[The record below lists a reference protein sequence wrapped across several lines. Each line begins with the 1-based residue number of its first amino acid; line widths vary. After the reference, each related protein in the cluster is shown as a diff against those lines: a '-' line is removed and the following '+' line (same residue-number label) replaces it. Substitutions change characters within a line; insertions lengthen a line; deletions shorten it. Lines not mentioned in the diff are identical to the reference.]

1 VPDEPAVPAAPASR
15 ITVDTTVVAIVSYP
29 MAHNRIPVL
38 GPVRVRCE
46 GPAVAGAL
54 MTVTL
59 QDADSVLGT
68 GAALLDLPDH
78 GVTVVATPPSPLD
91 PTAMARVGDQRPGW
105 VRVSIAAAG
114 KTLAEESYPVTILA
128 ARQWVARP
136 PMLALE
142 MLAAFVI
149 PQHPATAGLLRRAR
163 DGLGQQPNGGAMP
176 GYQGGPAG
184 ADRLAAALLRALGDS
199 RIRRTQQP
207 SDWAAEG
214 QAIRTPDEVLGGRIG
229 SSLDICLLYAAAL
242 EQAGLNPLV
251 WLVPEGAVVGYWR
264 EQRSLQASAT
274 TEPDEL
280 INLVDLDL
288 IRLVD
293 PALVAVDL
301 DQPGAVEP
309 ASAVDDESA
318 VGGGRAVSMAEAT
331 AAADAAVRAALPS
344 LAGEASL
351 AGGPDLAS
359 DPDLAG
365 GPHATVPIAGVVD
378 IGAARRD
385 DILPLPAVVV
395 QADGTTTVIRYQPPV
410 AEQAPTTLASPTV
423 IAPGKAAHPSDRT
436 PSKPPARIAAWKNS
450 LLDLSM
456 RNRLLNYSPRSGIHL
471 EAPPGML
478 AALEDIVMDGGTITL
493 LPADQVGDVQAQRG
507 IRLGRDLTEGQRADL
522 ISNRRSVYCDV
533 PSEAYDLRMRRL
545 VYRVRT
551 IAEETGANNLYL
563 ALGSLMWTLPDDDQI
578 LRSPLVLVPVRVTTR
593 ARHGVYR
600 IELDE
605 AGTSTP
611 NYCLLEKLRQVHGL
625 SVPGLEEPAV
635 DSSGID
641 LDAAFRALRTALAEA
656 GLPYRVE
663 QTADLAILAFA
674 KFRLW
679 KDLDDAWD
687 EFTRSPL
694 VRHLAMTPTDTFG
707 DPVTTTGRPDLD
719 ELATACPVP
728 ADASQLDAV
737 AAAVAGHTFVLEGPP
752 GTGKSQTIT
761 NVLARA
767 MASGKRV
774 LFVAEKRAAL
784 DVVTRRL
791 DAVGLHPFCL
801 DLHDKGARP
810 ATVRATVRAALD
822 AQVQG
827 DDQGLAAATE
837 RMRSSAGQLGRYA
850 ARLHEANG
858 AGLSYYSAHTQALA
872 VGEAP
877 GLPVPPEVVASG
889 QGLAGARSCV
899 ATLPDAAD
907 PARPRVEHPW
917 GFVDPP
923 EPAGADPDAIIA
935 AADEVTA
942 ELTGWWSG
950 TPVAG
955 PIQAAVRPADLSALA
970 MFAGT
975 WAQDLT
981 LIDEAAT
988 RRWQAAADDAR
999 TRVDA
1004 FLAISHPGLDQ
1015 VRPEALGLPID
1026 DIDREARV
1034 ASGSSWF
1041 GRKRRQLAVVAR
1053 LDGVIRDGVTIP
1065 RKQIADLTGALAGV
1079 SRSLAALATEVS
1091 AVSGLATPP
1100 GWNPLLA
1107 PDRAWLDDRI
1117 SWLTWAGATASLR
1130 DPAGRL
1136 IPTPEPFRVAL
1147 RDLLESRA
1155 VITDTERESTDRLA
1169 TAVARLAVL
1178 TGGDQPFAAWAPDG
1192 LVDVWLRTAG
1202 ERAADP
1208 GMVRRYLG
1216 LLDHLQPLRFAG
1228 LTEARRTLLV
1238 GAIPAAEA
1246 ARALEAGIA
1255 ASSSRERADATGLA
1269 GFDRVAQTTSV
1280 TSFVASA
1287 AQVRGQLTT
1296 AIPAGLVDARS
1307 FDAASGYGRIGELTR
1322 ELGRQRGGLT
1332 IRGLMSRYG
1341 DLVTRIMPCTLV
1353 SPDSL
1358 ARFFPPRHGLF
1369 DLVVFDEASQIRVAD
1384 AVGALG
1390 RAGAAVVVG
1399 DSQQMPP
1406 TSFAESTW
1414 VGPAGPAGSAGFAD
1428 RSPDSDDDPEDL
1440 GPAAVDDEESILTEC
1455 VQSGLT
1461 RRWLSWHYRS
1471 QDETLIAFSNRRY
1484 YEDRLSSFP
1493 SPVSAVADPSI
1504 DGHGVNLVRVDGR
1517 FLRSGSGKSLRTNP
1531 IEAVAV
1537 VTEIRRR
1544 FAACPDSTPSI
1555 GVVTFNAP
1563 QRTHIE
1569 ALLRDLHDD
1578 RVTEALDRTDGE
1590 GLFVKNLENVQGDER
1605 DVILFSTAFSANAR
1619 GVLPLNF
1626 GPLNQVGGERR
1637 LNVAITRARRQVIV
1651 FSSFDPEDLRAEETS
1666 SQGIKDLR
1674 AYLELARS
1682 GTGDSLGASPRSP
1695 AADRHRD
1702 EIAAALRD
1710 RGLAVD
1716 TTVGLSEFTLDLAI
1730 GVPGSAGA
1738 GRVAVLLDGPAWA
1751 ARRTVGDR
1759 DGLPVDVLSRLMGWS
1774 RVERIWLPEW
1784 LRDRKGVLDR
1794 LQAAAVDAST
1804 GGAPGA
1810 APEGPGQADPGTAAP
1825 AVAAPGQTEAPG
1837 QTDPGTVAV
1846 DRPAAPE
1853 GAAAPALFALDHDD
1867 ESGVDLSTGSIE
1879 SAASGPPGSE
1889 TLTGETAFVPW
1900 RSGYLGGRDVLDALP
1915 RPAAAQRVARAL
1927 AAGIQAEGP
1936 IHRDR
1941 LARLV
1946 AGGFDL
1952 GRLTADRRAAI
1963 LACLPPPA
1971 PDSDGDPF
1979 LWPAAADPATWTGFR
1994 RTGPNDDRPLD
2005 HVSPD
2010 EIGNAMAALCVAGAG
2025 VDRDQLYQ
2033 QTLLIFGFRRRT
2045 PAQLVLL
2052 EAALTRAVGAG
2063 RLHIDGSLVAA
2074 APA

>member
-1 VPDEPAVPAAPASR
+1 VPDEPAPGVPDGSAASSTPTVRADR
-15 ITVDTTVVAIVSYP
+15 ITLDTTVVPTVSYP
-29 MAHNRIPVL
+29 MAHNQVPVL
-38 GPVRVRCE
+38 GPVRVSCA
-46 GPAVAGAL
+46 GHAVTGAL

-59 QDADSVLGT
+59 HDANGVLGT
-68 GAALLDLPDH
+68 GAAMLDLPDH
-78 GVTVVATPPSPLD
+78 GLTVVATPPSPLD
-91 PTAMARVGDQRPGW
+91 PAAMARVGDQRPGW
-105 VRVSIAAAG
+105 IRLSVAAAG
-114 KTLAEESYPVTILA
+114 QTVAERSYPVTILA

-142 MLAAFVI
+142 MLAAFVM
-149 PQHPATAGLLRRAR
+149 PQHPAIAALVRRAL
-163 DGLGQQPNGGAMP
+163 DGLGQHPSGGAMP
-176 GYQGGPAG
+176 GYQAGPEG
-184 ADRLAAALLRALGDS
+184 ADRVAAALFRALSDD
-199 RIRRTQQP
+199 RIQLARQP
-207 SDWAAEG
+207 SDWAEEG
-214 QAIRTPDEVLGGRIG
+214 QRIRTPDEVLGGRVG
-229 SSLDICLLYAAAL
+229 SSLDVCLVYAAAL
-242 EQAGLNPLV
+242 EHAGLNSLV
-251 WLVPEGAVVGYWR
+251 WVVPGGAVVGYWR
-264 EQRSLQASAT
+264 ERRSLPASAT

-293 PALVAVDL
+293 PTLVGSHDADTGTAAKT
-301 DQPGAVEP
+301 GATAP
-309 ASAVDDESA
+309 T
-318 VGGGRAVSMAEAT
+318 VSFAGAT
-331 AAADAAVRAALPS
+331 AAANVVVRAV
-344 LAGEASL
+344 
-351 AGGPDLAS
+351 GPDLPAS
-359 DPDLAG
+359 HPDGTRSDEADRPASTRQVAG
-365 GPHATVPIAGVVD
+365 TVD
-378 IGAARRD
+378 IRAARRD
-385 DILPLPAVVV
+385 LILPLPAVVA
-395 QADGTTTVIRYQPPV
+395 QADGTAAVIEYRPP
-410 AEQAPTTLASPTV
+410 AAAPEPATAPASPTV
-423 IAPGKAAHPSDRT
+423 IAPGRPPRPPAPR
-436 PSKPPARIAAWKNS
+436 PPARITAWKNA

-456 RNRLLNYSPRSGIHL
+456 RNRLLNYSPRGGIRL

-478 AALEDIVMDGGTITL
+478 AALEDIVLDGGAITL

-522 ISNRRSVYCDV
+522 IANRRSVYCDV
-533 PSEAYDLRMRRL
+533 PSDSYDLRMRRL

-563 ALGSLMWTLPDDDQI
+563 ALGSLVWTVPDSSVRPTGPDDDRPV
-578 LRSPLVLVPVRVTTR
+578 RSPLVLVPVRVTTR
-593 ARHGVYR
+593 ARHGSYR

-625 SVPGLEEPAV
+625 SVPGLAEPAL

-641 LDAAFRALRTALAEA
+641 LDAAFRALRTALADA
-656 GLPYRVE
+656 DLPYRVE

-687 EFTRSPL
+687 AFTRSPL
-694 VRHLAMTPTDTFG
+694 VAHLVRTPTEPFS
-707 DPVTTTGRPDLD
+707 DPVAAAQRPDLD
-719 ELATACPVP
+719 ELATTCPVP

-737 AAAVAGHTFVLEGPP
+737 AAATAGHTFVLEGPP

-767 MASGKRV
+767 MASGKSV

-791 DAVGLHPFCL
+791 DAVGLRPFCL

-810 ATVRATVRAALD
+810 AVVRAAVRAALD
-822 AQVQG
+822 AHLQG

-837 RMRSSAGQLGRYA
+837 RMRSSGGHLGRYT
-850 ARLHEANG
+850 ARLHEPNG

-872 VGEAP
+872 VGDVPA
-877 GLPVPPEVVASG
+877 LPVPAAVVASG
-889 QGLAGARSCV
+889 RGLADARRSV
-899 ATLPDAAD
+899 AALPDAAD
-907 PARPRVEHPW
+907 PARPRAEHPW
-917 GFVDPP
+917 GFVDPV
-923 EPAGADPDAIIA
+923 EPVDADPDAIIDA
-935 AADEVTA
+935 AGEVTA

-955 PIQAAVRPADLSALA
+955 PVLAALRPADLSALA
-970 MFAGT
+970 LFAGT
-975 WAQDLT
+975 WAQDLA

-999 TRVDA
+999 ARVDA
-1004 FLAISHPGLDQ
+1004 FLASPHPGLDL
-1015 VRPEALGLPID
+1015 VRPDALGLPID
-1026 DIDREARV
+1026 DIDREARA
-1034 ASGSSWF
+1034 ASESSWF

-1053 LDGVIRDGVTIP
+1053 LGSVVRDGVTIP
-1065 RKQIADLTGALAGV
+1065 RKQVADLTAALAGV
-1079 SRSLAALATEVS
+1079 SRSLAELAAAVS

-1107 PDRAWLDDRI
+1107 TDRTWLDDRI

-1136 IPTPEPFRVAL
+1136 IPHPGPFRVAL
-1147 RDLLESRA
+1147 RHLLESRA
-1155 VITDTERESTDRLA
+1155 VITDADRESTDRLA
-1169 TAVARLAVL
+1169 TAVSRLAVL
-1178 TGGDQPFAAWAPDG
+1178 TGGDEPFASWAPGG
-1192 LVDVWLRTAG
+1192 LVDAWLRTAG

-1208 GMVRRYLG
+1208 GMVRRHLG
-1216 LLDHLQPLRFAG
+1216 LLNHLQPLRLAG
-1228 LTEARRTLLV
+1228 LQDARHDLLV
-1238 GAIPAAEA
+1238 GAVPAADA
-1246 ARALEAGIA
+1246 GRALEAGIA
-1255 ASSSRERADATGLA
+1255 TASGRERADATGLA
-1269 GFDRVAQTTSV
+1269 GFDRVAQTTAV

-1287 AQVRGQLTT
+1287 AQVRDQLVT
-1296 AIPAGLVDARS
+1296 AIPAGLVGARS

-1341 DLVTRIMPCTLV
+1341 DLITGIMPCTLV

-1358 ARFFPPRHGLF
+1358 ARFFPPRDGLF

-1414 VGPAGPAGSAGFAD
+1414 IGPAEG
-1428 RSPDSDDDPEDL
+1428 SPDSDTDDPEDL
-1440 GPAAVDDEESILTEC
+1440 GLASVEDEESILTEC

-1493 SPVSAVADPSI
+1493 SPVSSAADPSI

-1517 FLRSGSGKSLRTNP
+1517 FLRSGAGRSLRTNP
-1531 IEAVAV
+1531 IEAVAL

-1544 FAACPDSTPSI
+1544 FAACPDHTPSI

-1578 RVTEALDRTDGE
+1578 RITEALDRTDGE

-1682 GTGDSLGASPRSP
+1682 GSGSTLGASPRSP

-1710 RGLAVD
+1710 RGLSVH
-1716 TTVGLSEFTLDLAI
+1716 TNVGLSEFTLDLAV
-1730 GVPGSAGA
+1730 GVPDAGDQA
-1738 GRVAVLLDGPAWA
+1738 RVAVLLDGPSWA

-1759 DGLPVDVLSRLMGWS
+1759 DGLPIDVLCRLMGWS

-1784 LRDRKGVLDR
+1784 LQDRAGVLDR
-1794 LQAAAVDAST
+1794 LHAAAIDVSS
-1804 GGAPGA
+1804 GGPAGAGATAGGPAGTGA
-1810 APEGPGQADPGTAAP
+1810 AAGPSEAGP
-1825 AVAAPGQTEAPG
+1825 AVASDAVGPATPEPRAGSPK
-1837 QTDPGTVAV
+1837 GTA
-1846 DRPAAPE
+1846 DGIPT
-1853 GAAAPALFALDHDD
+1853 LFALDHED
-1867 ESGVDLSTGSIE
+1867 ESGLDLSPRVDRQADGRSH
-1879 SAASGPPGSE
+1879 PSE
-1889 TLTGETAFVPW
+1889 PLSGETAFVPW

-1915 RPAAAQRVARAL
+1915 RPAAAHRVARAL
-1927 AAGIQAEGP
+1927 AAGIEAEGP

-1952 GRLTADRRAAI
+1952 GRLTAERRAAI
-1963 LACLPPPA
+1963 LACLPPQVRDTP
-1971 PDSDGDPF
+1971 GDPF
-1979 LWPAAADPATWTGFR
+1979 LWPEGIDPATWTGFR
-1994 RTGPNDDRPLD
+1994 RTGPTDDRPLD
-2005 HVSPD
+2005 HVCPD

-2025 VDRDQLYQ
+2025 VDRDQLLQ
-2033 QTLLIFGFRRRT
+2033 QTLLVFGFRRRT
-2045 PAQLVLL
+2045 PAQVALV
-2052 EAALTRAVGAG
+2052 EAALSQAVGAG
-2063 RLHIDGSLVAA
+2063 RLQIDGSLVVAS
-2074 APA
+2074 PG